1 MSSQSGWFRLRE
13 ILFTSAGSS
22 SRTHTTTS
30 NKLHEIMIFY
40 KLKWLKL
47 KSLTS
52 VFIRAEDVKVGMDKS
67 QRVREREKESERD
80 RRKNGTKPKVSMVMS
95 EVTL

>member
-1 MSSQSGWFRLRE
+1 
-13 ILFTSAGSS
+13 
-22 SRTHTTTS
+22 
-30 NKLHEIMIFY
+30 MIFY

-67 QRVREREKESERD
+67 QRVREREKESERN
-80 RRKNGTKPKVSMVMS
+80 RRKKGTKPKVSMVMS